1 MSDCVFC
8 QIIAGDSPVTLVHE
22 GERCVAFMDIR
33 PLTTGHVLVVA
44 RKHAES
50 FPDVDSDTA
59 AEMMRVA
66 HRLDAAMRESGL
78 RCEGVNMIMADG
90 VAAGQEVL
98 HVHMHVFPAYRN
110 DGFALKF
117 PPEFGRLPQRE
128 ELEDAANL
136 IRKALAGPAP
146 EP

>member
-8 QIIAGDSPVTLVHE
+8 QIIAGELPVTWIHQ

-44 RKHAES
+44 KEHAES
-50 FPDVDSDTA
+50 FPDVSSDTA

-66 HRLDAAMRESGL
+66 HELDGALRASGL
-78 RCEGVNMIMADG
+78 RCEGVNMLLADG

-117 PPEFGRLPQRE
+117 PPEFGRLPQRP

-136 IRKALAGPAP
+136 IRSALSDRR
-146 EP
+146 